1 MSMIIV
7 GYEWCPHYKHAISVL
22 KDYTQHLMTIQERG
36 AVGKKNLLLKI
47 KAVTAG
53 KTPLGKPVGS
63 TSPQVFIR
71 YHDIVYCLGGDDD
84 VTHNIKLIKRYFI

>member
-1 MSMIIV
+1 MIMIIA

-22 KDYTQHLMTIQERG
+22 KDYPQHLMGVGERG

-47 KAVTAG
+47 KAVTTG

-63 TSPQVFIR
+63 SSPQVFIR

-84 VTHNIKLIKRYFI
+84 VTRNIKLIKRYFI